1 MSYFQSG
8 LVSQELVIGNVEVK
22 TKTVHFYMQR
32 RTTFTTIGII
42 PFELNRLNE
51 GGAMNLTTGIFTA
64 PVPGI
69 YHFEFSGLKDEAHT
83 QTAVYLQINGE
94 NVAIGKANP
103 FRFRAEDSLSF
114 TSSFRLRKDDKVNLF
129 IVVGVL
135 YDDAS
140 HYTHFTGWLVEEDLI
155 E

>member
-1 MSYFQSG
+1 MEESGVLLFQ
-8 LVSQELVIGNVEVK
+8 LA
-22 TKTVHFYMQR
+22 
-32 RTTFTTIGII
+32 
-42 PFELNRLNE
+42 RLNVGE
-51 GGAMNLTTGIFTA
+51 AMNLTTGIFT
-64 PVPGI
+64 VPSNGI

-103 FRFRAEDSLSF
+103 FRFRAEDSLSL

-140 HYTHFTGWLVEEDLI
+140 HYTHFTGWLMEEDLI